1 MKRTVAL
8 APQVRRAGLVVT
20 TISLAVICF
29 ETLLPE
35 PGAAVGS
42 HLCLLCGPLG
52 GVNSF
57 LNVLLF
63 VPLGVGLALAG
74 FSSKRSVIGMCAF
87 SALIELA
94 QLVVVPGR
102 YSTIG
107 DVITNSLG
115 GALGFA
121 IGRYWF
127 ILLRPSPRI
136 ATGLVV
142 GWSAVWL
149 VIQTISAYGF
159 SPTIPPSSYYGQLA
173 PSLGNFEQFQGRVL
187 RASIADI
194 VVPDGR
200 FADSRRV
207 RDQLLGDAMVTTT
220 IVPNAATP
228 GVAPVVRIADDKERE
243 ILLLA
248 QSASQLVFG
257 VRTGAAALR
266 LRPPLFAMSDV
277 FAPASEGDSAV
288 SAHTLTVSARYS
300 AREVWMNTR
309 SAPNRDRRIPIA
321 ASLGWTMLL
330 PSQWFI
336 TGTGIELVVSAIW
349 IVCLALPI
357 GFWARPIVH
366 FRRTYAANVVRI
378 IVVPIVLLL
387 LYVGMVLVPG
397 EFGLAVAPTRDWLAA
412 VTGILAGSAVAGSRE

>member
-8 APQVRRAGLVVT
+8 APQVRRVGLVVT
-20 TISLAVICF
+20 TTSLVVICF

-35 PGAAVGS
+35 SGEAVGS
-42 HLCLLCGPLG
+42 HLCLLCGPFG

-74 FSSKRSVIGMCAF
+74 FSSRWSLIGMCTF
-87 SALIELA
+87 SALIEVT
-94 QLVVVPGR
+94 QLVVPGR

-107 DVITNSLG
+107 DVISNSLG

-121 IGRYWF
+121 IARYWF
-127 ILLRPSPRI
+127 TLLRPSPRI

-149 VIQTISAYGF
+149 VMQTISAYGF
-159 SPTIPPSSYYGQLA
+159 SPTFPSSGYYGQLA
-173 PSLGNFEQFQGRVL
+173 PSLGSFEQFQGRVL

-207 RDQLLGDAMVTTT
+207 RDHLLGDAMVTTT
-220 IVPNAATP
+220 IVPNATTP
-228 GVAPVVRIADDKERE
+228 GVAPIVRIADDKERE

-330 PSQWFI
+330 PLQWFI

-357 GFWARPIVH
+357 GFWARRIVH
-366 FRRTYAANVVRI
+366 FRGTHAADVVRI

-412 VTGILAGSAVAGSRE
+412 VTGILAGSALAGSRE